1 MKTHTT
7 IFKLV
12 FLFLTISLGAI
23 NCTKEETITPTVED
37 TDGDGVADSSDNCP
51 SLAGPISNQGCPI
64 DPTGELDETEGT
76 ISEDDFEAYQGELG
90 VIIDARPLARKG
102 HKPTQVTINV
112 AASTG
117 NYTETVPLD
126 EFSFLGQL
134 KLPVEN
140 LSDAAQEELIGGV
153 QITPEYKDASGNTI
167 FTQAPTTVSFQA
179 NPPVTT
185 ANTNGLEET
194 EENTTLSFRDGT
206 SYYIQ
211 RVNSDGTPNSE
222 AWRYLPEFGF
232 GDLMTSNTSE
242 FNGNEPDRSFTFTA
256 IPGEP
261 NTFAIKHTESS
272 RYLLVGQV
280 DINRVTASGLQQ
292 GVHSGPKMSDLT
304 TFSQVQASPVYNS
317 FKFTFDRQVD
327 GSYII
332 GGGLSH
338 VPINQI
344 PGYGLTIRPGITAL
358 VGTSIQ
364 EVEAEDRTWRIVST
378 DIEWSVTNIGTSFLD
393 PILSKAETSL
403 KYNTILTNCGNG
415 DLSQS
420 AGVKLT
426 ETVTNTIGWEESL
439 SMSTSNTVGIS
450 ATFDVDFSVN
460 ILGSE
465 YGVGVSTTSSYSHSW
480 SSTESSSNFETE
492 MKTEDQELLFERTVT
507 VPSGSASLVYDVIQF
522 YPNTKVNFAQRMRVK
537 GTDGGTPLTGE
548 EIRTQFYISGFNGV
562 VTAIE
567 PDAIVITLKGTMT
580 LDKIVD
586 SESNVQN
593 VDPNC
598 GG

>member
-1 MKTHTT
+1 MKTQNRLL
-7 IFKLV
+7 KLV
-12 FLFLTISLGAI
+12 ILFLALSIVGVS
-23 NCTKEETITPTVED
+23 CTKDEVIPPVEVID
-37 TDGDGVADSSDNCP
+37 TDKDGIVDSIDKCP
-51 SLAGPISNQGCPI
+51 NEAAPGSTDGCPI
-64 DPTGELDETEGT
+64 DTIGELDQTEGT

-112 AASTG
+112 AANTG

-140 LSDAAQEELIGGV
+140 LSDMAKDELIGGV

-167 FTQAPTTVSFQA
+167 FTQEPTTVSFQP
-179 NPPVTT
+179 NPSITS
-185 ANTNGLEET
+185 ANTNGLAET

-211 RVNSDGTPNSE
+211 RMNTDGTASSE
-222 AWRYLPEFGF
+222 AWRYLPEFGTN
-232 GDLMTSNTSE
+232 DLMTSNTSE
-242 FNGNEPDRSFTFTA
+242 FNGNEPDRSFTFTP
-256 IPGEP
+256 ISGEP

-272 RYLLVGQV
+272 RYLLVGDV
-280 DINRVTASGLQQ
+280 RIIRPNGEITELGL
-292 GVHSGPKMSDLT
+292 HSGPKMSDLT
-304 TFSQVQASPVYNS
+304 TFAQVEASPVFNS
-317 FKFTFDRQVD
+317 FKFKFERQID

-332 GGGLSH
+332 QGG
-338 VPINQI
+338 VNNTPIKQL
-344 PGYGLTIRPGITAL
+344 PGYGLTISPDIRILP
-358 VGTSIQ
+358 IQ
-364 EVEAEDRTWRIVST
+364 RVVEAEDRTWRIVST

-403 KYNTILTNCGNG
+403 KYNTILTNCGSG

-420 AGVKLT
+420 AGVTLS

-439 SMSTSNTVGIS
+439 SMSTSNTIGVS
-450 ATFDVDFSVN
+450 ATLDVDFSVN

-465 YGVGVSTTSSYSHSW
+465 YGVGLSTTTNYSHSW
-480 SSTESSSNFETE
+480 SSTETNSNWESENITNN
-492 MKTEDQELLFERTVT
+492 QSLLVERTVT
-507 VPSGSASLVYDVIQF
+507 VPSGNASLVYDVIQF

-537 GTDGGTPLTGE
+537 GTDGGVPLTGE
-548 EIRTQFYISGFNGV
+548 EIRSLFYISGFNGV

-567 PDAIVITLKGTMT
+567 ADAIVITLKGTMT